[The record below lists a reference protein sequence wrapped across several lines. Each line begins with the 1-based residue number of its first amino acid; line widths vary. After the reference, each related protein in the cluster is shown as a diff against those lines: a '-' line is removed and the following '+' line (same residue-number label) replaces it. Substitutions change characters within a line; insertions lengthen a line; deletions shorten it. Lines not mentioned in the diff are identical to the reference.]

1 MSGGGINSGDLKD
14 SDCKLNPAGRGGGLC
29 STETPVHAIGPQWVA
44 ASILEKRGIQTRW
57 YKSVPIQG
65 RWGGDWGVID
75 RESVYHFP

>member
-1 MSGGGINSGDLKD
+1 M
-14 SDCKLNPAGRGGGLC
+14 C